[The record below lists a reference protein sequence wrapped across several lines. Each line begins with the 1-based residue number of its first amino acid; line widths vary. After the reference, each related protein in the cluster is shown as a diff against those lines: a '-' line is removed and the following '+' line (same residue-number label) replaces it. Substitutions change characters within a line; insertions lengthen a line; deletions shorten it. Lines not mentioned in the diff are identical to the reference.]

1 MISILQHNTT
11 LNIRF
16 AKSEFHLKK
25 HKLKSLTTKQ
35 RKMVSIILVSRMSS
49 RRWVV
54 VWADSV
60 LGAEIPVPAEC
71 LATLLK

>member
-1 MISILQHNTT
+1 MYQYNTQQ
-11 LNIRF
+11 I
-16 AKSEFHLKK
+16 HLKK
-25 HKLKSLTTKQ
+25 HQLKSLTTKQ